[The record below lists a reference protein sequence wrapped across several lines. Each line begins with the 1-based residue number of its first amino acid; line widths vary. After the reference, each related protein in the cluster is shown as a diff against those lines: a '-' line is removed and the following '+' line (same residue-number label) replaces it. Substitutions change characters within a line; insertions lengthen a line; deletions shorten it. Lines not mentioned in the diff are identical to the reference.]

1 MIRTLALTCLM
12 SLVAGAVATSADAK
26 TIFETATF
34 TGVDTGE
41 YIVSDTRYFGV
52 AFTLDQTTEIT
63 GIGGQFGGFPG
74 GTIFGAIVSLPSETS
89 FPDFTPS
96 AIEANSLAHVVF
108 AAPSDTTDLTENLDV
123 TLSAGAY
130 GVVFGSGAFGAEGF
144 GGLGDGNNP
153 VGSPNFFTY
162 FQFDSDSWEA
172 ASLDGAR
179 ITVSGVPEASTW
191 AMMLIGFGGL
201 GFAGARASQSR
212 AEGVR
217 KLSLRTR

>member
-1 MIRTLALTCLM
+1 MIRTLAMTCLM
-12 SLVAGAVATSADAK
+12 SLAAEAVATSADAK

-74 GTIFGAIVSLPSETS
+74 GTIFGAIVSLPSATS

-96 AIEANSLAHVVF
+96 TIEANSLAHVVF
-108 AAPSDTTDLTENLDV
+108 ASPSDTTDLTEKVDV

-130 GVVFGSGAFGAEGF
+130 GVVFGSGAFAAEGF
-144 GGLGDGNNP
+144 GGLGDGNNSM
-153 VGSPNFFTY
+153 GSPNFFTY
-162 FQFDSDSWEA
+162 FQLDSDSWEA

-179 ITVSGVPEASTW
+179 IP
-191 AMMLIGFGGL
+191 
-201 GFAGARASQSR
+201 
-212 AEGVR
+212 
-217 KLSLRTR
+217 